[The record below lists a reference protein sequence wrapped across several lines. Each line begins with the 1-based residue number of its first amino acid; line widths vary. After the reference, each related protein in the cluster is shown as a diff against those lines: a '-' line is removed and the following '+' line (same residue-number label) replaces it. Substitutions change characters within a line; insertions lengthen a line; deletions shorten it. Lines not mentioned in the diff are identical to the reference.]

1 MDCSLGLP
9 PKTCPHCSKSFSSVK
24 VKYRHIKRV
33 HQVAVE
39 GARRSL
45 MLCPLCA
52 EFFSL
57 KKMDCSLG
65 LPPKTCPHC
74 SKSFSSVKVKYR
86 HIKRVHQVA
95 VEGARRSLMLC
106 PLCADGSEV
115 KTYEG
120 LRKHIKENHQVN
132 IAQLTYQFSS
142 NQD

>member
-1 MDCSLGLP
+1 MAKKYLTDQELYNLLMNSNSDEDILGIRG
-9 PKTCPHCSKSFSSVK
+9 SSDESDKSDTEQNENEPDDPQS
-24 VKYRHIKRV
+24 
-33 HQVAVE
+33 E
-39 GARRSL
+39 GVN
-45 MLCPLCA
+45 
-52 EFFSL
+52 
-57 KKMDCSLG
+57 D
-65 LPPKTCPHC
+65 
-74 SKSFSSVKVKYR
+74 R

-120 LRKHIKENHQVN
+120 LRKHIKENHKVN